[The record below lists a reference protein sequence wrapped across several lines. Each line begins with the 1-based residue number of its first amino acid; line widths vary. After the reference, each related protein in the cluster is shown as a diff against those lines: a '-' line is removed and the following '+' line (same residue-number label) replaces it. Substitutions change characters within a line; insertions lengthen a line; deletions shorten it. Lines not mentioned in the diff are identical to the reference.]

1 MKILR
6 FIPFQI
12 AIFGALSTIISLKQ
26 NLISAL
32 LKMKYTKF
40 IYIILLSLLSFFR
53 GTETHHQ
60 QSNTFSHC
68 ISLDTVSTDDAASYS
83 DFSSSKNLKVH
94 YIIKKKIKARATTLE
109 QSTIKAPYF
118 SNLVNF
124 KLYKKS
130 LIYGIASIYQVQRH
144 TYLHLYQLF

>member
-1 MKILR
+1 MK
-6 FIPFQI
+6 P
-12 AIFGALSTIISLKQ
+12 
-26 NLISAL
+26 
-32 LKMKYTKF
+32 TKF

-53 GTETHHQ
+53 GTETYQQPVHQ
-60 QSNTFSHC
+60 THC
-68 ISLDTVSTDDAASYS
+68 ITLDSVAADDLLSFSS
-83 DFSSSKNLKVH
+83 DFSSSKNLEVH
-94 YIIKKKIKARATTLE
+94 NVVKKKIKSRATTLE

-118 SNLVNF
+118 SSLINF

>member
-1 MKILR
+1 MKPI
-6 FIPFQI
+6 
-12 AIFGALSTIISLKQ
+12 
-26 NLISAL
+26 
-32 LKMKYTKF
+32 KF
-40 IYIILLSLLSFFR
+40 IYIVLLSLLTFFR
-53 GTETHHQ
+53 GIETYQ
-60 QSNTFSHC
+60 QPVSISNC
-68 ISLDTVSTDDAASYS
+68 IALDSVAADDTLIHSS
-83 DFSSSKNLKVH
+83 DFSSSKNLEVH
-94 YIIKKKIKARATTLE
+94 YKLKKKIKCRATTLE

>member
-1 MKILR
+1 MK
-6 FIPFQI
+6 P
-12 AIFGALSTIISLKQ
+12 
-26 NLISAL
+26 
-32 LKMKYTKF
+32 TKF
-40 IYIILLSLLSFFR
+40 IYIVLLSLLSFFR
-53 GTETHHQ
+53 GTETYQPIHHVN
-60 QSNTFSHC
+60 SC
-68 ISLDTVSTDDAASYS
+68 ITLDSVTTDDLLSFSS
-83 DFSSSKNLKVH
+83 DFSTSKTIDLHSIV
-94 YIIKKKIKARATTLE
+94 KKKIKGRATTLE

>member
-1 MKILR
+1 M
-6 FIPFQI
+6 
-12 AIFGALSTIISLKQ
+12 
-26 NLISAL
+26 N
-32 LKMKYTKF
+32 YTRF
-40 IYIILLSLLSFFR
+40 IYIVLISLLSFFR

-60 QSNTFSHC
+60 SIPFSNC
-68 ISLDTVSTDDAASYS
+68 IALDSVATDDTISSS
-83 DFSSSKNLKVH
+83 DFSSAKNLKVH
-94 YIIKKKIKARATTLE
+94 YIIKKKIKSRATTLE

-130 LIYGIASIYQVQRH
+130 LIYGIASVYHFQRH